1 MIASQSNPPDRTRK
15 PPLQERA
22 QPPPPSVPILFGN
35 ATAVAT
41 TTRTVM
47 LTKNFPF
54 LLPCNVGTA
63 IPATL
68 RHLADELDRIRAGT
82 APTSEELAS
91 APLIVD
97 WRCVLTP
104 VGLSLAGFVAGH
116 PLLGTRPAQ
125 TSQLWAAD
133 SGGRWVRTL
142 TRYYKLGISADRRPS
157 EDADATE
164 GDGERDE

>member
-1 MIASQSNPPDRTRK
+1 
-15 PPLQERA
+15 
-22 QPPPPSVPILFGN
+22 
-35 ATAVAT
+35 
-41 TTRTVM
+41 M
-47 LTKNFPF
+47 LTDNFPF
-54 LLPCNVGTA
+54 LLPCNVGNA

-68 RHLADELDRIRAGT
+68 RRLADDLDRLRAGT
-82 APTSEELAS
+82 APTAAELAN

-116 PLLGTRPAQ
+116 PLLGNRTAR

-142 TRYYKLGISADRRPS
+142 SRYYRLGISSDRVPPG
-157 EDADATE
+157 DADVTA
-164 GDGERDE
+164 GDGGHGE

>member
-1 MIASQSNPPDRTRK
+1 
-15 PPLQERA
+15 
-22 QPPPPSVPILFGN
+22 
-35 ATAVAT
+35 
-41 TTRTVM
+41 M

-54 LLPCNVGTA
+54 LLPGNVGNA

-68 RHLADELDRIRAGT
+68 RRLADDLDRLRAGT
-82 APTSEELAS
+82 APSAEELAN

-116 PLLGTRPAQ
+116 PLLGNRPAR

-133 SGGRWVRTL
+133 ADGRWVRTL
-142 TRYYKLGISADRRPS
+142 TRYYRLGIFVDRAPFD
-157 EDADATE
+157 DADATE
-164 GDGERDE
+164 GDGRDE

>member
-1 MIASQSNPPDRTRK
+1 MLTSQGIPPGRTRK

-22 QPPPPSVPILFGN
+22 RPPPSSAPPPFG
-35 ATAVAT
+35 TVAFVT
-41 TTRTVM
+41 TTPRIVM

-54 LLPCNVGTA
+54 LLPCNVGIA

-68 RHLADELDRIRAGT
+68 RRLADDMDRIRAGT
-82 APTSEELAS
+82 GPTAEELAN

-116 PLLGTRPAQ
+116 PLLGNRPAR
-125 TSQLWAAD
+125 TSQLWVAD
-133 SGGRWVRTL
+133 AGACWVRTL
-142 TRYYKLGISADRRPS
+142 SRYYKLGISSDRTPF
-157 EDADATE
+157 DGVDATE
-164 GDGERDE
+164 GGGGRDE

>member
-1 MIASQSNPPDRTRK
+1 
-15 PPLQERA
+15 
-22 QPPPPSVPILFGN
+22 
-35 ATAVAT
+35 
-41 TTRTVM
+41 M

-54 LLPCNVGTA
+54 LLPANVGNA

-68 RHLADELDRIRAGT
+68 RRLADDLDRLRAGT
-82 APTSEELAS
+82 APSVQELVD

-116 PLLGTRPAQ
+116 PLLGNRPAR

-133 SGGRWVRTL
+133 PDGRWVRTL
-142 TRYYKLGISADRRPS
+142 TRYYRLGISFERAPFD
-157 EDADATE
+157 DADPTE
-164 GDGERDE
+164 SNGGRDE